1 MVGSHLKT
9 NATAPY
15 LIVLLLCFYYIKLL
29 LRKYEKLNRQKE
41 CLTICES
48 QLYRAIL
55 VKYVLELLPKI
66 DSLCPL

>member
-29 LRKYEKLNRQKE
+29 LRKYEK
-41 CLTICES
+41 
-48 QLYRAIL
+48 
-55 VKYVLELLPKI
+55 VKQTERMFDHLRVSTLQSHLGEVCFGIVAKN
-66 DSLCPL
+66 